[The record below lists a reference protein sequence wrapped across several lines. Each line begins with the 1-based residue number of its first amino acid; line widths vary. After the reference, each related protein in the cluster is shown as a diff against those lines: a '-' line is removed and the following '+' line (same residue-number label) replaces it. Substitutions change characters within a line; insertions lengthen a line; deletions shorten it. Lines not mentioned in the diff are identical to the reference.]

1 MAIELFG
8 FRIGKAE
15 DEAKKAAQIP
25 SFVQEQK
32 DDGAVEIAPGGA
44 YGTFVDLEGT
54 AKSEAELISR
64 YREMS
69 MNAEVEAA
77 VDDIVNEALVTDADA
92 SVIRIVMDD
101 LKQSARVK
109 KRIEEEFDQILE
121 LLDFSNICYEI
132 FRRWY
137 VDGRLYYHIMI
148 DIKNPREGIKELRYI
163 DPRRIRKVR
172 IPQKKQNSDAAKD
185 KNPTVP
191 AYSEYYLYN
200 PSGLAGAAHSQ
211 GVKISPDSVCYVNSG
226 LLDNRNRMVLSYLHK
241 AIKPLN
247 QVRMLEDAVVIY
259 RLSRAPERR
268 IFYIDV
274 GNLPKPKAEQ
284 YLRDIMIKHKNR
296 LVYDASTGEVRD
308 DRKFMTM
315 LEDFWLPRREGAR
328 GTEITTLPGGQN
340 LGEMTDVDYFR
351 KKLYEALSVP
361 ISRLDPNGSFTLGR
375 SNEITRDEVKF
386 SRFIGRLR
394 HRFTMLFD
402 HLMGIQLALKG
413 VMSREEWY
421 EMRSYIKYDFQK
433 DNYFSELKDQEILTS
448 RLQLLNT
455 ISPYVGVYYTKEW
468 VQKNVLRMSDDEIEK
483 LGSEIEIDSADQMD
497 QAVAANKSQP
507 EMMPDEPPEKKKQDT
522 KKPAPFSESFDDGIV
537 ALTEDDKKLIENMS
551 QVLESIEADEFIDI
565 SKIDLSDIDIDD
577 KLNGIKRG
585 LKK

>member
-8 FRIGKAE
+8 FRIGRADE
-15 DEAKKAAQIP
+15 DAKKAVQIP
-25 SFVQEQK
+25 SFVPEQK

-54 AKSEAELISR
+54 AKSEAELITR

-69 MNAEVEAA
+69 MNPEVEAA
-77 VDDIVNEALVTDADA
+77 VDDIVNEALVTDQDA
-92 SVIRIVMDD
+92 SVVRITMDD
-101 LKQSARVK
+101 LKQPNRIK
-109 KRIEEEFDQILE
+109 KRIEEEFDEVLE

-148 DIKNPREGIKELRYI
+148 DVSNPRDGIKELRYV

-172 IPQKKQNSDAAKD
+172 VPQKKENGDVTKD

-200 PSGLAGAAHSQ
+200 PAGLAGAAYSQ
-211 GVKISPDSVCYVNSG
+211 GVKISPDSICYVNSG
-226 LLDNRNRMVLSYLHK
+226 LLDNRNRMVLSHLHK

-247 QVRMLEDAVVIY
+247 QTRMLEDAVVIY

-284 YLRDIMIKHKNR
+284 YLRDMMIRHKNR

-340 LGEMTDVDYFR
+340 LGEMADVDYFR
-351 KKLYEALSVP
+351 KKLYQSLSVP
-361 ISRLDPNGSFTLGR
+361 ISRLEPDGQFSLGR

-402 HLMGIQLALKG
+402 HLMEIQLALKG
-413 VMSREEWY
+413 VMSREEWR

-433 DNYFSELKDQEILTS
+433 DNYFTELKDQEVLTS

-455 ISPYVGVYYTKEW
+455 ISPYINQFYTKEW
-468 VQKNVLRMSDDEIEK
+468 VQKNVLRFSDEEIEEMESNMK
-483 LGSEIEIDSADQMD
+483 ESSADEMD
-497 QAVAANKSQP
+497 QAIQAKKAEP
-507 EMMPDEPPEKKKQDT
+507 EQMPDEPKQANESYNNKPLSEDEKALVDAMSKAIEVLNEGDIIDIT
-522 KKPAPFSESFDDGIV
+522 RVDD
-537 ALTEDDKKLIENMS
+537 
-551 QVLESIEADEFIDI
+551 DEFET
-565 SKIDLSDIDIDD
+565 
-577 KLNGIKRG
+577 NRTRG
-585 LKK
+585 LRR

>member
-8 FRIGKAE
+8 FRIGRAE
-15 DEAKKAAQIP
+15 DDAKKAVQIP
-25 SFVQEQK
+25 SFVPEQK

-54 AKSEAELISR
+54 AKSEAELITR

-92 SVIRIVMDD
+92 SVVRIVMDD
-101 LKQSARVK
+101 LKQPDRIK
-109 KRIEEEFDQILE
+109 KRIEEEFDYILE

-148 DIKNPREGIKELRYI
+148 DVKRPADGIKELRYV

-172 IPQKKQNSDAAKD
+172 VPQKKENDAAKN

-200 PSGLAGAAHSQ
+200 PAGLAGSAYSQ
-211 GVKISPDSVCYVNSG
+211 GIKISPDSICYVNSG

-296 LVYDASTGEVRD
+296 LVYDATTGEVRD

-361 ISRLDPNGSFTLGR
+361 ISRLDRNGGFTLGR
-375 SNEITRDEVKF
+375 SNEITRDEIKF
-386 SRFIGRLR
+386 ARFISRLR

-413 VMSREEWY
+413 VMNREEWL
-421 EMRSYIKYDFQK
+421 EMRSYIRYDFQK
-433 DNYFSELKDQEILTS
+433 DNYFTELKDQEVLSS

-455 ISPYVGVYYTKEW
+455 ISPYVGMYYTKEW
-468 VQKNVLRMSDDEIEK
+468 VQKNVLRMSDDQIKELE
-483 LGSEIEIDSADQMD
+483 SNMQIDSANQMD
-497 QAVAANKSQP
+497 QAIAANKAQP
-507 EMMPDEPPEKKKQDT
+507 EMTPDDEPPQKKNQENKR
-522 KKPAPFSESFDDGIV
+522 PAPFSESFDDGV
-537 ALTEDDKKLIENMS
+537 VSLTEDEKNLVEDMT
-551 QVLESIEADEFIDI
+551 QVLESVNSREFIDTLTI
-565 SKIDLSDIDIDD
+565 LDLSDPELDD
-577 KLNGIKRG
+577 MINQAKG
-585 LKK
+585 LKG

>member
-8 FRIGKAE
+8 FRIGKADE
-15 DEAKKAAQIP
+15 DAKKAVQIP
-25 SFVQEQK
+25 SFVPEQK

-54 AKSEAELISR
+54 AKSEAELITR

-69 MNAEVEAA
+69 MNPEVEAA
-77 VDDIVNEALVTDADA
+77 VDDIVNEALVTDQDA
-92 SVIRIVMDD
+92 SVVRISMDD
-101 LKQSARVK
+101 LKQPDRIK
-109 KRIEEEFDQILE
+109 KRIEQEFDEVLE

-148 DIKNPREGIKELRYI
+148 DVSNPRDGIKELRYV

-172 IPQKKQNSDAAKD
+172 VPQKKENGDATKG

-200 PSGLAGAAHSQ
+200 PAGLAGAAYSQ
-211 GVKISPDSVCYVNSG
+211 GIKISPDSICYVNSG
-226 LLDNRNRMVLSYLHK
+226 LLDNRNRMVLSHLHK

-247 QVRMLEDAVVIY
+247 QTRMLEDAVVIY

-284 YLRDIMIKHKNR
+284 YLRDMMIRHKNR

-340 LGEMTDVDYFR
+340 LGEMADVDYFR
-351 KKLYEALSVP
+351 KKLYQSLSVP
-361 ISRLDPNGSFTLGR
+361 ISRLEPDGQFSIGR

-402 HLMGIQLALKG
+402 HLMEIQLALKG
-413 VMSREEWY
+413 VMSREEWR

-433 DNYFSELKDQEILTS
+433 DNYFTELKDQEILTS
-448 RLQLLNT
+448 RLSLLGQ
-455 ISPYVGVYYTKEW
+455 IDPYINRYYTKKW
-468 VQKNVLRMSDDEIEK
+468 VQKNVLRMSDEDIEELESEMEESNADELDKNI
-483 LGSEIEIDSADQMD
+483 M
-497 QAVAANKSQP
+497 AAKSQP
-507 EMMPDEPPEKKKQDT
+507 ESDEQPPQKVPTE
-522 KKPAPFSESFDDGIV
+522 ESFV
-537 ALTEDDKKLIENMS
+537 PKPLTEEDKRLINRMTR
-551 QVLESIEADEFIDI
+551 VLEDTIVSKDDHDI
-565 SKIDLSDIDIDD
+565 
-577 KLNGIKRG
+577 LNRF
-585 LKK
+585 

>member
-92 SVIRIVMDD
+92 SVVRIVMDD
-101 LKQSARVK
+101 LKQSSRVK

-172 IPQKKQNSDAAKD
+172 IPQKKQNSDSAKER
-185 KNPTVP
+185 NPTVP

-211 GVKISPDSVCYVNSG
+211 GVQISPDSVCYVNSG

-386 SRFIGRLR
+386 ARFIGRLR

-433 DNYFSELKDQEILTS
+433 DNYFSELKDQEVLTS

-468 VQKNVLRMSDDEIEK
+468 VQKNVLRMSDDEIQK

-507 EMMPDEPPEKKKQDT
+507 EMMPDDSSENVRQNAKKS
-522 KKPAPFSESFDDGIV
+522 APFSESFDDGVV

-577 KLNGIKRG
+577 KINSIKRG

>member
-15 DEAKKAAQIP
+15 DDAKKAAQIP

-92 SVIRIVMDD
+92 SVVRIVMDD
-101 LKQSARVK
+101 LKQSSRVK

-172 IPQKKQNSDAAKD
+172 IPQKKQNSDSAKER
-185 KNPTVP
+185 NPTVP

-386 SRFIGRLR
+386 ARFIGRLR

-433 DNYFSELKDQEILTS
+433 DNYFSELKDQEVLTS

-468 VQKNVLRMSDDEIEK
+468 VQKNVLRMSDDEIQK

-497 QAVAANKSQP
+497 QAVAANKSQL
-507 EMMPDEPPEKKKQDT
+507 EMMPDESPEKKKQDT
-522 KKPAPFSESFDDGIV
+522 KKPAPFSESFDDGVV

-577 KLNGIKRG
+577 KINSIKRG

>member
-15 DEAKKAAQIP
+15 DAARKAVEIP
-25 SFVQEQK
+25 SFVPEQK

-54 AKSEAELISR
+54 AKSEAELITR

-77 VDDIVNEALVTDADA
+77 IDDIVNEALVSDGDA
-92 SVIRIVMDD
+92 SIIRIDMDN
-101 LKQSARVK
+101 LKQPDKVK
-109 KRIEEEFDQILE
+109 KRIEQEFDNILE

-148 DIKNPREGIKELRYI
+148 DVKNPRAGIKELRYI

-172 IPQKKQNSDAAKD
+172 IPQKKINSDAP
-185 KNPTVP
+185 KNNNPMVP

-200 PSGLAGAAHSQ
+200 PSGLAGSAYSQ
-211 GVKISPDSVCYVNSG
+211 GTKISPDSVCYVNCG

-284 YLRDIMIKHKNR
+284 YLRDMMIRHKNR

-340 LGEMTDVDYFR
+340 LGEMADVEYFK
-351 KKLYEALSVP
+351 KKLYQALSVP
-361 ISRLDPNGSFTLGR
+361 ISRLEPEGQFSLGR
-375 SNEITRDEVKF
+375 SSEITRDEIKF
-386 SRFIGRLR
+386 NKFVARLR
-394 HRFTMLFD
+394 HRFTLLFD
-402 HLMGIQLALKG
+402 HLLEIQLALTG
-413 VMSREEWY
+413 VMSREEWH

-433 DNYFSELKDQEILTS
+433 DNYFSELKDQEIMTS
-448 RLQLLNT
+448 RLSLLGQ
-455 ISPYVGVYYTKEW
+455 VDQYTGKYFTKKW
-468 VQKNVLRMSDDEIEK
+468 IQKNVLRMSDDDIEEMESEIAEIDADDMDKKITDAKNQPEIEDEE
-483 LGSEIEIDSADQMD
+483 SDQD
-497 QAVAANKSQP
+497 
-507 EMMPDEPPEKKKQDT
+507 
-522 KKPAPFSESFDDGIV
+522 KPQVEEQVKP
-537 ALTEDDKKLIENMS
+537 LTEEDKKLIERMTR
-551 QVLESIEADEFIDI
+551 VLEDTILIE
-565 SKIDLSDIDIDD
+565 DL
-577 KLNGIKRG
+577 KG
-585 LKK
+585 